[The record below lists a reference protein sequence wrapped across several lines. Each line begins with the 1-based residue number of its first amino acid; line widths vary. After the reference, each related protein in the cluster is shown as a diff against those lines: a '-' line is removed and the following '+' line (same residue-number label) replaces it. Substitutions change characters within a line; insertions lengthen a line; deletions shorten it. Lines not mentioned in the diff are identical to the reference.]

1 MRVKTKLVSSA
12 STVQQGTEGSSQ
24 AFPREIKLRRQ
35 NNWRQPWAS
44 RLPATPILMDCGE
57 DVAQMQPTAGEPGT
71 THSRGNTWA
80 VGIRPT
86 EAEEFPPQRG
96 EASSIDFL
104 SFSHPDSI
112 PASER
117 DVNVNSMLFCAWS
130 LGLRYVCEVQPVV
143 CADTSQLVLLEGKP
157 GREFYL

>member
-1 MRVKTKLVSSA
+1 M
-12 STVQQGTEGSSQ
+12 G
-24 AFPREIKLRRQ
+24 FPTARHSY
-35 NNWRQPWAS
+35 PY
-44 RLPATPILMDCGE
+44 DCGE